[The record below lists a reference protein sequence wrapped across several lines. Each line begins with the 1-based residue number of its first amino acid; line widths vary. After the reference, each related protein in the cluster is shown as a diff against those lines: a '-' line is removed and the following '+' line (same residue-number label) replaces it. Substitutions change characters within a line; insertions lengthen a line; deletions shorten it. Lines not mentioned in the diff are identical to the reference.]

1 VDYVFL
7 FLRSSKIFLL
17 RYETFL
23 MEFRTSMILSVV
35 STGCSF
41 SKEACKK
48 CLNIVIA
55 KCM

>member
-1 VDYVFL
+1 MDYVFL